1 MDAGD
6 SEMRHVSGSKQEN
19 VQRGTRM
26 ARARSAREGFAFAG
40 PHWQDLRVIVGR
52 YLPDAEPL
60 RRLVPLLLAGFAAAA
75 AIGFAVQL
83 MHGKR
88 AAFETAQHRLELIA
102 DSAAANLKDKTLKP
116 DSDWQKAL
124 AESLPRGAA
133 VEGRTILLADAES
146 GIRAR
151 APLDGAP
158 SGDLLTIL
166 GPQQPLTTFGAEAGV
181 LRLTLLDG
189 TDALV
194 TVRNVRD
201 AQLAFI
207 QPVEAALADWRQGAR
222 IEITLLV
229 LTGLVLVLLAGGL
242 WYLAPTSARVESRPL
257 AMELTEALPGCGVWR
272 WNLARGHVHWSMP
285 MYRLLGLQPEDKAM
299 AFGVIARALHPEDD
313 LRGEIDRHLRE
324 GASAFDRC
332 FRLRH
337 AAGHWVNFRL
347 RGQITRGLHD
357 REPVLTGMAVIADHD
372 VVLGSA
378 DENARL
384 RDAVE
389 TISEAFVLWDKDNRL
404 VMCNSKYQQFHGLSD
419 DTVRPGS
426 PYDEVIAAA
435 SEPIVS
441 KRVAVAGSNDDDSRT
456 YEAQIEDGRWLHI
469 NERRTRD
476 GGYVS
481 VGTDITVLKASQQ
494 RLADSEQQLRA
505 SVAELRVSRRE
516 LEQQKQQLV
525 DLAEKYALEKNRAE
539 AANRAKS
546 EFLANISH
554 ELRTPL
560 NAVIGFSEVMQ
571 QGLFGPIGHPKY
583 QEYARD
589 ILASGGY
596 LLEVINDILDMSKIE
611 AGRMSLDVG
620 RVDLADIVADSMKVV
635 SQAAAERNI
644 TLARHGPQHL
654 PLEADRRALKQV
666 FLNLL
671 SNAVKFT
678 RDGGSVDVHLS
689 RSRGYVKIAIRDTG
703 IGIAEADIAKLGRPF
718 EQVENQFSKS
728 HQGSGLG
735 LAISRALVELHGGT
749 LRIMSRE
756 SQGTT
761 VTCMLPLRP
770 VIAAEEP
777 KLAASA

>member
-1 MDAGD
+1 
-6 SEMRHVSGSKQEN
+6 
-19 VQRGTRM
+19 M
-26 ARARSAREGFAFAG
+26 ARARSARGGFAFAG
-40 PHWQDLRVIVGR
+40 PHWQDLRAVVGR
-52 YLPDAEPL
+52 HLPSDERL
-60 RRLVPLLLAGFAAAA
+60 RRLVPLLLACFAAVAITGFAL
-75 AIGFAVQL
+75 QL
-83 MHGKR
+83 IQGKR
-88 AAFETAQHRLELIA
+88 AALEVASQQLSLIA
-102 DSAAANLKDKTLKP
+102 DTTALNLKDKTL
-116 DSDWQKAL
+116 SSSATWQGAL
-124 AESLPRGAA
+124 ADSLPRGAT
-133 VEGRTILLADAES
+133 VDGRTVLLADAE
-146 GIRAR
+146 GQIQGR
-151 APLDGAP
+151 APLDGSR
-158 SGDLLTIL
+158 SGNLLTIL

-189 TDALV
+189 TDAIV
-194 TVRNVRD
+194 TVRNVHQTD
-201 AQLAFI
+201 AQLAYI
-207 QPVEAALADWRQGAR
+207 QPVGAALEDWRRTADV
-222 IEITLLV
+222 EITLLV
-229 LTGLVLVLLAGGL
+229 LTGLVLTLLAGGL
-242 WYLAPTSARVESRPL
+242 WYLAPTAARADEGAL
-257 AMELTEALPGCGVWR
+257 ARELTEALPGCGMWR
-272 WNLARGHVHWSMP
+272 WNLARGHVQWSSP
-285 MYRLLGLQPEDKAM
+285 MYRMLGLPPCDTAM
-299 AFGVIARALHPEDD
+299 AFRVISQALHPDDD
-313 LRGEIDRHLRE
+313 LRGAIDRHLRE
-324 GASAFDRC
+324 GASQFDDC

-337 AAGHWVNFRL
+337 ADGRWVSLRL
-347 RGQITRGLHD
+347 RGHITRDLD
-357 REPVLTGMAVIADHD
+357 NREPWLTGIAVIADHD
-372 VVLGSA
+372 IVHGSA

-389 TISEAFVLWDKDNRL
+389 TISEAFVLWDRENRL
-404 VMCNSKYQQFHGLSD
+404 VMCNSKYQQFHGLPD

-441 KRVAVAGSNDDDSRT
+441 KRVAVAGTDDDDTRT

-481 VGTDITVLKASQQ
+481 VGTDITVLKESQQ

-505 SVAELRVSRRE
+505 SVAELRLSRRE

-571 QGLFGPIGHPKY
+571 QALFGPLGHPKY

-589 ILASGGY
+589 IYASGAY

-620 RVDLADIVADSMKVV
+620 NVDLGDIVDDSMKVV

-644 TLARHGPQHL
+644 SLARHGPQHL
-654 PLEADRRALKQV
+654 VLEADRRALKQV

-689 RSRGYVKIAIRDTG
+689 RSRGHVKIAIKDTG
-703 IGIAEADIAKLGRPF
+703 IGIPETDIAKLGRPF

-735 LAISRALVELHGGT
+735 LAISRALVELHGGA
-749 LRIMSRE
+749 LRITSRE
-756 SQGTT
+756 GQGTT
-761 VTCMLPLRP
+761 VTCTLPVRP
-770 VIAAEEP
+770 ALAGEEP

>member
-1 MDAGD
+1 
-6 SEMRHVSGSKQEN
+6 
-19 VQRGTRM
+19 M
-26 ARARSAREGFAFAG
+26 ARARSAREGFGFAA
-40 PHWQDLRVIVGR
+40 PHWPDVRSLAAH
-52 YLPDAEPL
+52 YLPDAEQA
-60 RRLVPLLLAGFAAAA
+60 RRLLPLLLAGFAAI
-75 AIGFAVQL
+75 AILGFTAQL
-83 MHGKR
+83 VGDKR
-88 AAFETAQHRLELIA
+88 AAFATAEHRLELIA
-102 DSAAANLKDKTLKP
+102 DGTAANLKTKPLKP

-124 AESLPRGAA
+124 ADSLPKAA
-133 VEGRTILLADAES
+133 LGMDRAILLADAE
-146 GIRAR
+146 GNIQAR
-151 APLDGAP
+151 APLEGAP

-166 GPQQPLTTFGAEAGV
+166 GPEQPLTTFGAEAGI

-189 TDALV
+189 TDAIV
-194 TVRNVRD
+194 TVRNVAD

-207 QPVEAALADWRQGAR
+207 QPVDAALADWRQGAR
-222 IEITLLV
+222 LEITLLV
-229 LTGLVLVLLAGGL
+229 LTGLVLALVAGGL
-242 WYLAPTSARVESRPL
+242 WYLAPASARAQSSTL
-257 AMELTEALPGCGVWR
+257 ASELTEALPGCGVWR
-272 WNLARGHVHWSMP
+272 WNLARGHVHWSAP
-285 MYRLLGLQPEDKAM
+285 MYELLGLDPNDKAM

-324 GASAFDRC
+324 GTALFDHS
-332 FRLRH
+332 FRLHH
-337 AAGHWVNFRL
+337 AAGHWVTVRL
-347 RGQITRGLHD
+347 RGRITRGADD
-357 REPVLTGMAVIADHD
+357 REPYLTGIAAVADHA
-372 VVLGSA
+372 VPIGSA

-389 TISEAFVLWDKDNRL
+389 TISEAFVLWDRDNRL

-419 DTVRPGS
+419 EMVRPGN
-426 PYDEVIAAA
+426 PYDEVIAGA

-441 KRVAVAGSNDDDSRT
+441 KRVSVAGSGDDDSRT

-481 VGTDITVLKASQQ
+481 VGTDITVLKQSQQ

-505 SVAELRVSRRE
+505 SVAELRLSRRE

-525 DLAEKYALEKNRAE
+525 DLAEKYAVEKNRAE

-571 QGLFGPIGHPKY
+571 QTLFGPLGHPKY

-589 ILASGGY
+589 ILASGNY

-620 RVDLADIVADSMKVV
+620 NVDLADIVADCIKVV
-635 SQAAAERNI
+635 SQSAAERNI
-644 TLARHGPQHL
+644 TLARHGPQRL

-671 SNAVKFT
+671 ANAVKFT

-735 LAISRALVELHGGT
+735 LAISRALVELHGGS
-749 LRIMSRE
+749 LRITSRE
-756 SQGTT
+756 GQGTT
-761 VTCMLPLRP
+761 VACTIPLRP
-770 VIAAEEP
+770 VIAGEEP

>member
-1 MDAGD
+1 
-6 SEMRHVSGSKQEN
+6 
-19 VQRGTRM
+19 M
-26 ARARSAREGFAFAG
+26 ARARSAREGFAFAE
-40 PHWQDLRVIVGR
+40 PHWQDLRALVGR
-52 YLPDAEPL
+52 YLPNGERL
-60 RRLVPLLLAGFAAAA
+60 RRLVPLLLTAFAIVAILGFAL
-75 AIGFAVQL
+75 QL
-83 MHGKR
+83 IHGKSV
-88 AAFETAQHRLELIA
+88 AFDSASRQLSLIA
-102 DSAAANLKDKTLKP
+102 DNAALNLKDETLG
-116 DSDWQKAL
+116 SSATWQSAL
-124 AESLPRGAA
+124 AASLPKGATA
-133 VEGRTILLADAES
+133 DRRVALLADAE
-146 GIRAR
+146 GQIQGR
-151 APLDGAP
+151 APLEGSP
-158 SGDLLTIL
+158 SGNLLTIL
-166 GPQQPLTTFGAEAGV
+166 GPQQPLTTFGADAGV

-189 TDALV
+189 TDAIV
-194 TVRNVRD
+194 TVRNVPQTD

-207 QPVEAALADWRQGAR
+207 QPVGDALADWRQAAR
-222 IEITLLV
+222 LEITLLV
-229 LTGLVLVLLAGGL
+229 LTGLVLALLAGGL
-242 WYLAPTSARVESRPL
+242 WYLAPVAARDDAGVLTR
-257 AMELTEALPGCGVWR
+257 ELTEALPGCGVWR
-272 WNLARGHVHWSMP
+272 WNLARGHVQWSAP
-285 MYRLLGLQPEDKAM
+285 MYRLLGLTPSDKAM
-299 AFGVIARALHPEDD
+299 AFRVISQALHPDDD
-313 LRGEIDRHLRE
+313 LRGEIDRHLRD
-324 GASAFDRC
+324 GASLFDGC

-337 AAGHWVNFRL
+337 ADGGWVGLRL
-347 RGQITRGLHD
+347 RGHITRDIRD
-357 REPVLTGMAVIADHD
+357 REPWLTGIAVIADQA
-372 VVLGSA
+372 VTPGSA

-389 TISEAFVLWDKDNRL
+389 TISEAFVLWDRENRL
-404 VMCNSKYQQFHGLSD
+404 VMCNSKYQQFHGLPD

-441 KRVAVAGSNDDDSRT
+441 KRVAVAGTDDDDSRT

-481 VGTDITVLKASQQ
+481 VGTDITVLKESQQ

-505 SVAELRVSRRE
+505 SVAELRLSRRE

-571 QGLFGPIGHPKY
+571 QALFGPLGHPKY

-589 ILASGGY
+589 IYASGAY

-611 AGRMSLDVG
+611 AGRMSLDASNL
-620 RVDLADIVADSMKVV
+620 DLADIVEDSMKVV

-644 TLARHGPQHL
+644 SLARHGPQHL
-654 PLEADRRALKQV
+654 VLEADRRALKQV

-689 RSRGYVKIAIRDTG
+689 RSRGWVKIAIKDTG
-703 IGIAEADIAKLGRPF
+703 IGIPEADIAKLGRPF

-749 LRIMSRE
+749 LRITSRE
-756 SQGTT
+756 GQGTT
-761 VTCMLPLRP
+761 VTCTLPVHP
-770 VIAAEEP
+770 VMAGEEP
-777 KLAASA
+777 QLAASA

>member
-1 MDAGD
+1 
-6 SEMRHVSGSKQEN
+6 
-19 VQRGTRM
+19 M
-26 ARARSAREGFAFAG
+26 ALARSARGGFAIAG
-40 PHWQDLRVIVGR
+40 PQWQDLRALVGR
-52 YLPDAEPL
+52 HLPRAQL
-60 RRLVPLLLAGFAAAA
+60 LGRLVPILIIAFAFVVL
-75 AIGFAVQL
+75 IGFVFQFL
-83 MHGKR
+83 HGKR
-88 AAFETAQHRLELIA
+88 TEL
-102 DSAAANLKDKTLKP
+102 DSARHKLGLMADVAALNLQDKTL
-116 DSDWQKAL
+116 SSSTSWQAAL
-124 AESLPRGAA
+124 AASLPRGAIA
-133 VEGRTILLADAES
+133 DGRTALLADAE
-146 GIRAR
+146 GNIQGR

-158 SGDLLTIL
+158 AGNLLTIL
-166 GPQQPLTTFGAEAGV
+166 GPQQPLTIFGADAGV
-181 LRLTLLDG
+181 LRITLMDD
-189 TDALV
+189 TDAIV
-194 TVRNVRD
+194 TVRNVPKTD

-207 QPVEAALADWRQGAR
+207 QPVEEALADWRSGTSL
-222 IEITLLV
+222 EITLLV
-229 LTGLVLVLLAGGL
+229 CTGLVLALLAGGL
-242 WYLAPTSARVESRPL
+242 WYLAPPVPREDDDGLTK
-257 AMELTEALPGCGVWR
+257 ELTEALPGCGVWR
-272 WNLARGHVHWSMP
+272 WNLARGHVHWSAS
-285 MYRLLGLQPEDKAM
+285 MYRMLGLEPAEKAM
-299 AFGVIARALHPEDD
+299 SFRFIAQALHPEDD
-313 LRGEIDRHLRE
+313 LRGEIDRHLRD
-324 GASAFDRC
+324 GASLFDGN

-337 AAGHWVNFRL
+337 ADGDWVGLRL
-347 RGQITRGLHD
+347 RGHITRNTR
-357 REPVLTGMAVIADHD
+357 REPRLTGIAVVADYD
-372 VVLGSA
+372 RAPSSNDA
-378 DENARL
+378 NARL

-389 TISEAFVLWDKDNRL
+389 TISEAFVLWDNENRL
-404 VMCNSKYQQFHGLSD
+404 VMCNSKYQQFHGLPD
-419 DTVRPGS
+419 DMVRPGS
-426 PYDEVIAAA
+426 PYDEVIASA

-441 KRVAVAGSNDDDSRT
+441 KRVAVAGKHDDTRT

-481 VGTDITVLKASQQ
+481 VGTDITVLKESQQ
-494 RLADSEQQLRA
+494 RLAESEGQLRA
-505 SVAELRVSRRE
+505 SVAELRLSRRE

-525 DLAEKYALEKNRAE
+525 DLAEKYAWEKNRAE

-571 QGLFGPIGHPKY
+571 QALFGTLGHPKY

-589 ILASGGY
+589 IYTSGTY

-620 RVDLADIVADSMKVV
+620 SIDVADIVEDSMKVV

-644 TLARHGPQHL
+644 TLDRHGPQHL
-654 PLEADRRALKQV
+654 TLEADRRALKQV

-689 RSRGYVKIAIRDTG
+689 RSRGFVKIAIKDTG
-703 IGIAEADIAKLGRPF
+703 IGIPETDIAKLGRPF

-749 LRIMSRE
+749 LRIASRE
-756 SQGTT
+756 GQGTT

-770 VIAAEEP
+770 VIAEEEP

>member
-1 MDAGD
+1 AIVD
-6 SEMRHVSGSKQEN
+6 RH
-19 VQRGTRM
+19 
-26 ARARSAREGFAFAG
+26 
-40 PHWQDLRVIVGR
+40 
-52 YLPDAEPL
+52 LPNAELL
-60 RRLVPLLLAGFAAAA
+60 RRLVPLLLAAFAAIAL
-75 AIGFAVQL
+75 IGFTFQL
-83 MHGKR
+83 IHGR
-88 AAFETAQHRLELIA
+88 DTALDAASRQLALIA
-102 DSAAANLKDKTLKP
+102 DSASLNLKVKALGSST
-116 DSDWQKAL
+116 DWQSAL
-124 AESLPRGAA
+124 ADSLPKGATA
-133 VEGRTILLADAES
+133 DGRTVLLADAE
-146 GIRAR
+146 GTIQAR
-151 APLDGAP
+151 APLGGSRADN
-158 SGDLLTIL
+158 LLTIL

-189 TDALV
+189 TDAIV
-194 TVRNVRD
+194 TVRNVPQTD

-207 QPVEAALADWRQGAR
+207 QPADAALVDWRHAASL
-222 IEITLLV
+222 EITLLI
-229 LTGLVLVLLAGGL
+229 LTGLVLTLLASGL
-242 WYLAPTSARVESRPL
+242 WYLAPTATRADDGAL
-257 AMELTEALPGCGVWR
+257 AKELTEALPGCGVWR
-272 WNLARGHVHWSMP
+272 WNLARGHVHWSAP
-285 MYRLLGLQPEDKAM
+285 MYRLLGQEPNGKAM
-299 AFGVIARALHPEDD
+299 AFRAISQALHPEDD
-313 LRGEIDRHLRE
+313 LRGEIDRHLRD
-324 GASAFDRC
+324 GNSLFDGC

-337 AAGHWVNFRL
+337 ADGHWVGFRL
-347 RGQITRGLHD
+347 RGHITRSLQD
-357 REPVLTGMAVIADHD
+357 REPCLTGIAVIADHD
-372 VVLGSA
+372 VSPGSA

-389 TISEAFVLWDKDNRL
+389 TISEAFVLWDRDNRL
-404 VMCNSKYQQFHGLSD
+404 VMCNSKYQQFHGLPD
-419 DTVRPGS
+419 DMVRPGS

-441 KRVAVAGSNDDDSRT
+441 KRVAVAGTNDDNSRT

-481 VGTDITVLKASQQ
+481 VGTDITVLKESQQ
-494 RLADSEQQLRA
+494 RFADSEQQLKA
-505 SVAELRVSRRE
+505 SVAELRLSRRE

-525 DLAEKYALEKNRAE
+525 DLAEKYVVEKNRAE

-571 QGLFGPIGHPKY
+571 QALFGPLGHPKY

-589 ILASGGY
+589 IYASGAY

-611 AGRMSLDVG
+611 AGRMSLDAG
-620 RVDLADIVADSMKVV
+620 SVDLADILADSMKVV

-644 TLARHGPQHL
+644 TLDRHGPQHL
-654 PLEADRRALKQV
+654 LLEADRRALKQV

-689 RSRGYVKIAIRDTG
+689 RSRGHVKIAIKDTG
-703 IGIAEADIAKLGRPF
+703 IGIPEVDIAKLGKPF

-735 LAISRALVELHGGT
+735 LAISRALIELHGGS
-749 LRIMSRE
+749 LRITSRAG
-756 SQGTT
+756 QGTT
-761 VTCMLPLRP
+761 VTCMLPMRP
-770 VIAAEEP
+770 AMAEEVH

>member
-1 MDAGD
+1 
-6 SEMRHVSGSKQEN
+6 
-19 VQRGTRM
+19 M
-26 ARARSAREGFAFAG
+26 AQARSAREGFGFAG
-40 PHWQDLRVIVGR
+40 PLWLDLRDLISR
-52 YLPDAEPL
+52 HLPEAKAERI
-60 RRLVPLLLAGFAAAA
+60 RRLLPFLIAAFAAIAILGFAAELVA
-75 AIGFAVQL
+75 
-83 MHGKR
+83 GKR
-88 AAFETAQHRLELIA
+88 AAATEAEHRLDLIA
-102 DSAAANLKDKTLKP
+102 DATAANLKDKTLTP

-124 AESLPRGAA
+124 ADSLPRRALGMDR
-133 VEGRTILLADAES
+133 VILLADAE
-146 GIRAR
+146 GNIQAR
-151 APLDGAP
+151 APLDGTP
-158 SGDLLTIL
+158 RGDLLTAL
-166 GPQQPLTTFGAEAGV
+166 GPQQPLTTFGAEAGL
-181 LRLTLLDG
+181 LRLALPDG

-194 TVRNVRD
+194 TVRNVGD
-201 AQLAFI
+201 AQAAFI
-207 QPVEAALADWRQGAR
+207 QPAHAALADWRGGAR
-222 IEITLLV
+222 LEIALLAVTFLV
-229 LTGLVLVLLAGGL
+229 LALLAAGL
-242 WYLAPTSARVESRPL
+242 LSRAPAVSARAASGTGEL
-257 AMELTEALPGCGVWR
+257 AAALPGCGMWR
-272 WNLARGHVHWSMP
+272 WNLARGHVTWSAP
-285 MYRLLGLQPEDKAM
+285 MFRLLGLDPAEKAM
-299 AFGVIARALHPEDD
+299 AFGAIARALHPEDD
-313 LRGEIDRHLRE
+313 LRGEVDRHLRE
-324 GASAFDRC
+324 GHALFDRC

-337 AAGHWVNFRL
+337 AEGHWVTLRL
-347 RGQITRGLHD
+347 RGEIARGAD
-357 REPVLTGMAVIADHD
+357 REPYLTGMAVLAEDAVTI
-372 VVLGSA
+372 GSA

-389 TISEAFVLWDKDNRL
+389 TISEAFVLWDRDNRL

-419 DTVRPGS
+419 DMVRPGS

-441 KRVAVAGSNDDDSRT
+441 KRVSMTGSYDDDSRT

-481 VGTDITVLKASQQ
+481 VGTDVTVLKQSQQ

-505 SVAELRVSRRE
+505 SVAEQKLSSRE
-516 LEQQKQQLV
+516 LEQQKQQLAE
-525 DLAEKYALEKNRAE
+525 LAENYAMEKNRAE

-571 QGLFGPIGHPKY
+571 QSLFGPLGHPKY

-589 ILASGGY
+589 ILASGNY

-644 TLARHGPQHL
+644 SLGRHGPQHL
-654 PLEADRRALKQV
+654 PLEADRRSLKQV

-689 RSRGYVKIAIRDTG
+689 RTRGYVKIAIKDTG

-735 LAISRALVELHGGT
+735 LAISRALVELHGGS
-749 LRIMSRE
+749 LRITSRE
-756 SQGTT
+756 GEGTT
-761 VTCMLPLRP
+761 VTCMLPLQP
-770 VIAAEEP
+770 VMAADP
-777 KLAASA
+777 PRLAASA

>member
-1 MDAGD
+1 
-6 SEMRHVSGSKQEN
+6 
-19 VQRGTRM
+19 M
-26 ARARSAREGFAFAG
+26 ARARSAREGFGFAG
-40 PHWQDLRVIVGR
+40 PHWPDLRALAGR
-52 YLPDAEPL
+52 YFPDTEQL
-60 RRLVPLLLAGFAAAA
+60 RRLVPILLAGFAALATL
-75 AIGFAVQL
+75 GFAVQL
-83 MHGKR
+83 TNGGR
-88 AAFETAQHRLELIA
+88 AAYEAASARLELIA
-102 DSAAANLKDKTLKP
+102 DNTASNLADKTLKP
-116 DSDWQKAL
+116 DSDWQKVLADGLPKGAL
-124 AESLPRGAA
+124 AES
-133 VEGRTILLADAES
+133 RTILLANSD
-146 GIRAR
+146 GDIQAR
-151 APLDGAP
+151 APLDGTP
-158 SGDLLTIL
+158 SGSLLSIL

-181 LRLTLLDG
+181 LRLALPDG

-194 TVRNVRD
+194 TVRNVGD
-201 AQLAFI
+201 GQLAFI
-207 QPVEAALADWRQGAR
+207 QPVDAALADWRRDANL
-222 IEITLLV
+222 EMTLLV
-229 LTGLVLVLLAGGL
+229 LGGLILALLAGGL
-242 WYLAPTSARVESRPL
+242 WYLAPGAVRQQGSTMTREL
-257 AMELTEALPGCGVWR
+257 AEALPGSGIWR
-272 WNLARGHVHWSMP
+272 WNLARGHVHWSAP
-285 MYRLLGLQPEDKAM
+285 MYRLLGLAPSDRAM
-299 AFGVIARALHPEDD
+299 SFGVIAKTLHPDDD
-313 LRGEIDRHLRE
+313 LRGEIDRHLRD
-324 GASAFDRC
+324 GAYHFDRC

-337 AAGHWVNFRL
+337 ADGHFVGFRL
-347 RGQITRGLHD
+347 RGQITRDQHG
-357 REPVLTGMAVIADHD
+357 REPWLTGIAAIADQT
-372 VVLGSA
+372 VTPGSA

-389 TISEAFVLWDKDNRL
+389 TISEAFVLWDRDNRL

-419 DTVRPGS
+419 DLVRPGS
-426 PYDEVIAAA
+426 PYDEVITAA
-435 SEPIVS
+435 SEPTVS
-441 KRVAVAGSNDDDSRT
+441 KRVAVTGSDDDDSRT

-481 VGTDITVLKASQQ
+481 VGTDITVLKQSQQ

-505 SVAELRVSRRE
+505 SVSELRLSRRE

-539 AANRAKS
+539 AANQAKS

-571 QGLFGPIGHPKY
+571 QSLFGPLGHPKY
-583 QEYARD
+583 HEYARD
-589 ILASGGY
+589 ILASGNY

-620 RVDLADIVADSMKVV
+620 HVDLGDIVADSMKVV
-635 SQAAAERNI
+635 GQAAAERNI
-644 TLARHGPQHL
+644 ALARHGPQHL

-689 RSRGYVKIAIRDTG
+689 RSRGYVKIAIKDTG

-749 LRIMSRE
+749 LRITSRE
-756 SQGTT
+756 GQGTT
-761 VTCMLPLRP
+761 VTCTLPMRP
-770 VIAAEEP
+770 VISEEEP
-777 KLAASA
+777 KLAVSA